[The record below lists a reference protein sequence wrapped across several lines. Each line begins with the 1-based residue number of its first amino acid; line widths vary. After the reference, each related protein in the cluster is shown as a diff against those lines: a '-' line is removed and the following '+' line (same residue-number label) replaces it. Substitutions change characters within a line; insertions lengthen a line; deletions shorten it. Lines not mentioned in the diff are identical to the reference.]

1 MYTTYDETRNT
12 HRPLPPRLRK
22 PLGRGETTR
31 FLRTIGLMLTLGWKA
46 SAEQFAP
53 RDLLRYGVLAEQLG
67 FDSAV
72 VSDHFHPWRD
82 TGGHAPF
89 SFAWLG
95 ALGASTSRIRM
106 GTSVVTPTFR
116 YHPAI
121 VAQASATIALLFPG
135 RFFLGVG
142 SGESMN
148 ETPVTAGE
156 WPEPGERVRRL
167 REAVRLMKKL
177 WTEDYVSFEGK
188 YYKTREA
195 KIFDK
200 PKESVPLY
208 IAGAGPQ
215 VAEFAG
221 KESDGFI
228 CTSGKGADLYRDTL
242 LPALEKGAL
251 EAGRDASKIER
262 TIEMKVSYDSDRERA
277 MADTK
282 EWSALALPAEDKAGV
297 EDPREMEK
305 RAKAAEANAHTRFI
319 VSTDPEEHVAK
330 IREYVAWGFSHLV
343 FHFPGQD
350 QERAMRLYARDILPR
365 LR

>member
-1 MYTTYDETRNT
+1 
-12 HRPLPPRLRK
+12 
-22 PLGRGETTR
+22 
-31 FLRTIGLMLTLGWKA
+31 MLTLGWKA

-53 RDLLRYGVLAEQLG
+53 RDLLHYGVLAEELG

-95 ALGASTSRIRM
+95 ALGASTKRIRM

-121 VAQASATIALLFPG
+121 VAQASATLGLLFPD

-148 ETPVTAGE
+148 ETPVTAAD

-167 REAVRLMKKL
+167 REAVRLMRKL
-177 WTEDYVSFEGK
+177 WTEDYVTFEGK
-188 YYKTREA
+188 YYRTREA

-200 PKESVPLY
+200 PKQPVPLY

-221 KESDGFI
+221 KRR
-228 CTSGKGADLYRDTL
+228 T
-242 LPALEKGAL
+242 
-251 EAGRDASKIER
+251 ASSAR
-262 TIEMKVSYDSDRERA
+262 RA
-277 MADTK
+277 
-282 EWSALALPAEDKAGV
+282 
-297 EDPREMEK
+297 
-305 RAKAAEANAHTRFI
+305 RARSSTATPCCQRSTRARARP
-319 VSTDPEEHVAK
+319 T
-330 IREYVAWGFSHLV
+330 
-343 FHFPGQD
+343 
-350 QERAMRLYARDILPR
+350 AMRRR
-365 LR
+365 SNVRSR

>member
-1 MYTTYDETRNT
+1 MSTPFFQRMIFAVSFRTTSSWRGSFPDSSAIAIARG
-12 HRPLPPRLRK
+12 
-22 PLGRGETTR
+22 LGRTSGRCTMRPSLFDTIFCATASTSPSRSVSPCVLIAPAMSAARSSPGWISGSPSSDVTVSE
-31 FLRTIGLMLTLGWKA
+31 RTMLYMLTLGWKA
-46 SAEQFAP
+46 SAEQFGP
-53 RDLLRYGVLAEQLG
+53 HDFLRYGALAEELG
-67 FDSAV
+67 FESAI

-95 ALGASTSRIRM
+95 ALGASTSRIQM

-121 VAQASATIALLFPG
+121 VAQASATLAMLFPK

-177 WTEDYVSFEGK
+177 WNEDYVSFEGK
-188 YYKTREA
+188 YFKTREA

-200 PKESVPLY
+200 PAGGVPLY

-221 KESDGFI
+221 KEADGFI
-228 CTSGKGADLYRDTL
+228 CTSGKGAELYRDTL
-242 LPALEKGAL
+242 LPALDKGARD
-251 EAGRDASKIER
+251 AGRDLSKIER
-262 TIEMKVSYDSDRERA
+262 M
-277 MADTK
+277 
-282 EWSALALPAEDKAGV
+282 
-297 EDPREMEK
+297 
-305 RAKAAEANAHTRFI
+305 
-319 VSTDPEEHVAK
+319 
-330 IREYVAWGFSHLV
+330 
-343 FHFPGQD
+343 
-350 QERAMRLYARDILPR
+350 
-365 LR
+365 

>member
-1 MYTTYDETRNT
+1 
-12 HRPLPPRLRK
+12 
-22 PLGRGETTR
+22 
-31 FLRTIGLMLTLGWKA
+31 MLTLGWKA

-53 RDLLRYGVLAEQLG
+53 RDLLRFGVLAEQLG

-167 REAVRLMKKL
+167 REAVR
-177 WTEDYVSFEGK
+177 K

-228 CTSGKGADLYRDTL
+228 CTSGKGAELYRDTL
-242 LPALEKGAL
+242 LPALEKGAV

-277 MADTK
+277 MTDTK

-305 RAKAAEANAHTRFI
+305 RAKAGEAKAHTRFI
-319 VSTDPEEHVAK
+319 VSTDPEEHVGK
-330 IREYVAWGFSHLV
+330 IREYVAWGFTHLV

-350 QERAMRLYARDILPR
+350 QERA
-365 LR
+365 

>member
-1 MYTTYDETRNT
+1 
-12 HRPLPPRLRK
+12 
-22 PLGRGETTR
+22 
-31 FLRTIGLMLTLGWKA
+31 MLTLGWKA
-46 SAEQFAP
+46 SAEQFGP
-53 RDLLRYGVLAEQLG
+53 RDLLRYGVLAEELG
-67 FDSAV
+67 FESAI

-95 ALGASTSRIRM
+95 ALGASTSRITM

-121 VAQASATIALLFPG
+121 VAQASATLALLFPE

-200 PKESVPLY
+200 PANGVPLY

-221 KESDGFI
+221 KEADGFI
-228 CTSGKGADLYRDTL
+228 CTSGKGAELYRDTL
-242 LPALEKGAL
+242 LPALEKGAR
-251 EAGRDASKIER
+251 EAGRDPSKIEKM
-262 TIEMKVSYDSDRERA
+262 IEMKVSYDTDRDRA
-277 MADTK
+277 MAETK

-305 RAKAAEANAHTRFI
+305 RAKAGEDKAHTRFI
-319 VSTDPEEHVAK
+319 VSTDPDEHVAK
-330 IREYVAWGFSHLV
+330 IHQYVEWGFTHLV

-350 QERAMRLYARDILPR
+350 QERAMRLYAKDILPR
-365 LR
+365 LRR